1 MEEKRRGRQQYPP
14 AANSNGNSGPII
26 KNNHN
31 RAPNNIR
38 AAEVP
43 LLRNPQPQIMP
54 SGPGQPQYHPYPQGV
69 PHGVPHGVGVQ
80 VLPHVPQPGTGHG
93 QYLFPQHVLEGGVP
107 ALNNRFVY
115 IFTLFFS

>member
-1 MEEKRRGRQQYPP
+1 MEEKRRGRQHQYAP

-26 KNNHN
+26 KNNRAANN
-31 RAPNNIR
+31 RAQ
-38 AAEVP
+38 EMP

-54 SGPGQPQYHPYPQGV
+54 SGPGQPHYHPYPQGV
-69 PHGVPHGVGVQ
+69 PPGVGVQ
-80 VLPHVPQPGTGHG
+80 VLPQVPQPGTH

-115 IFTLFFS
+115 IFIF

>member
-14 AANSNGNSGPII
+14 AANTNGNSGPII
-26 KNNHN
+26 KNN
-31 RAPNNIR
+31 RAPNHMR
-38 AAEVP
+38 APEVP

-69 PHGVPHGVGVQ
+69 PHGVGVQ
-80 VLPHVPQPGTGHG
+80 VLPQVPQPGTHG

-107 ALNNRFVY
+107 ALNNRFV
-115 IFTLFFS
+115 